1 MVGRA
6 RRPARLLDLD
16 QGLAR
21 KFAFTCLRSFRGG
34 GQMDAGLREEIL
46 SIHKTADEMTV
57 ATIRPDGYPQATAVN
72 YVSDGFLIYF
82 GCAAE
87 SQKVRNI
94 ACSDKVS
101 LTVTPTHFN
110 WEDIRGL
117 SIGGRAAP
125 VTDPQEINRVSELML
140 RKFPQ
145 ILRYALAGKKGVF
158 LIRITPEV
166 ISVLDYRNGF
176 GHTVLVKI

>member
-1 MVGRA
+1 ME
-6 RRPARLLDLD
+6 
-16 QGLAR
+16 
-21 KFAFTCLRSFRGG
+21 
-34 GQMDAGLREEIL
+34 AGLHEEIL
-46 SIHKTADEMTV
+46 SILKTADEMTV
-57 ATIRPDGYPQATAVN
+57 ATVRPDGYPQATTVN
-72 YVSDGFLIYF
+72 YVSDGLVMYF

-94 ACSDKVS
+94 ECNDKVS
-101 LTVTPTHFN
+101 LTVTPPHFN

-158 LIRITPEV
+158 LVRITPEV
-166 ISVLDYRNGF
+166 ISVLDYRKGF

>member
-1 MVGRA
+1 
-6 RRPARLLDLD
+6 
-16 QGLAR
+16 
-21 KFAFTCLRSFRGG
+21 
-34 GQMDAGLREEIL
+34 MDPGLRQEIL
-46 SIHKTADEMTV
+46 SILKAAGEMTV
-57 ATIRPDGYPQATAVN
+57 ATVRADGYPQATTVN

-87 SQKVRNI
+87 SQEVRNI
-94 ACSDKVS
+94 ACNDKVS
-101 LTVTPTHFN
+101 LTVTPPHFN

-158 LIRITPEV
+158 LVRITPEA
-166 ISVLDYRNGF
+166 ISVLDYRKGF
-176 GHTVLVKI
+176 GHTDLVKI

>member
-1 MVGRA
+1 
-6 RRPARLLDLD
+6 
-16 QGLAR
+16 
-21 KFAFTCLRSFRGG
+21 
-34 GQMDAGLREEIL
+34 MDTGLREEIL
-46 SIHKTADEMTV
+46 SILNAADEMTV
-57 ATIRPDGYPQATAVN
+57 ATVRPDGYPQATMVN
-72 YVSDGFLIYF
+72 YVSDGFVIYF

-94 ACSDKVS
+94 ACNDKVS
-101 LTVTPTHFN
+101 LTVTPPHFS

-125 VTDPQEINRVSELML
+125 VTDQQEINRVSELML

-158 LIRITPEV
+158 LVRITPEV
-166 ISVLDYRNGF
+166 ISVLDYRKGF
-176 GHTVLVKI
+176 GHTDLVKI